1 MLDGVPVFCESKI
14 LLLLGDFEQVS
25 ALIGGKAKRIRWVH
39 FARGQGLG
47 LVSKYGGR
55 GA

>member
-1 MLDGVPVFCESKI
+1 MLDGIPVFCGSKI
-14 LLLLGDFEQVS
+14 LLLLGDFGQVGS
-25 ALIGGKAKRIRWVH
+25 MIGGKAKRIQWVH

-47 LVSKYGGR
+47 LVSRYGGR